1 TDQWGTDGV
10 YSLEL
15 ELEDVEPGEYT
26 VEADDGDNTD
36 RVPVEVVEQVQE
48 TPEPTPEPTATE
60 EPTPTATPEPTAT
73 PTSTPTGTPGFGI
86 VVALIAL
93 VAAALLA
100 VRRNN

>member
-1 TDQWGTDGV
+1 L
-10 YSLEL
+10 SS
-15 ELEDVEPGEYT
+15 VEPGNYT
-26 VEADDGDNTD
+26 VEVDDGDNTD
-36 RVPVEVVEQVQE
+36 RVSITVVEQVQE
-48 TPEPTPEPTATE
+48 TPEPTPEPTATEEPTPTATPEPTATE